1 MLTRQVP
8 DAADRQR
15 LDTIRRIRNSADG
28 NVGLHLNMKA
38 RDFSKRKDLVQA
50 VYALAAGMLARTGV
64 SPSAPAAPAAPEGSN
79 VAKPDLLRFLG
90 QLG

>member
-1 MLTRQVP
+1 MLTHQVP
-8 DAADRQR
+8 DASDRQR
-15 LDTIRRIRNSADG
+15 LDTIRRIRNSGDG

-64 SPSAPAAPAAPEGSN
+64 SPSAPGAPEGSN
-79 VAKPDLLRFLG
+79 VAKPDLMRFLG